1 MKPTNRK
8 STLLGA
14 AFVLAGALTAGAQIG
29 SDWSQYF
36 PSKSYHGGVS
46 QSQRYSISGSTEHFW
61 VFNSDPSAF
70 PGQDSGPRSEWRV
83 NNDYS
88 SGSQQ
93 FQANFNAESGTSS
106 YTVFQIFGN
115 ASGAATAIQLQMR
128 SGNGT
133 LRRYNSEVIATGCWG
148 VYKRIN
154 VIHYTST
161 GKIETWVNG
170 SASSKQVFDDGGHT
184 SHYFKYGTYDTAS
197 ATSRTGCYWQSVK
210 FFKK

>member
-1 MKPTNRK
+1 MNPTNRK
-8 STLLGA
+8 ITLLGA

-29 SDWSQYF
+29 SGWSQYS

-61 VFNSDPSAF
+61 VFNTDPHFSSN
-70 PGQDSGPRSEWRV
+70 DSGPRSEWKV

-93 FQANFNAESGTSS
+93 FQGNFNCESGENNF
-106 YTVFQIFGN
+106 TVFQIFGN
-115 ASGAATAIQLQMR
+115 GTSGATAIQLQMR

-184 SHYFKYGTYDTAS
+184 SHYFKYGTYNTPS
-197 ATSRTGCYWQSVK
+197 GTSRTGCYWQSVK